1 MIPAFIFRVL
11 PVTILLMALALV
23 GCNRAEPVVEQSE
36 RPRPIRTLVVKAAP
50 INGAWSLAG
59 EVRAR
64 SEVRYGFRVGGR
76 LIERPV
82 VAGDQVQAGQ
92 LLGRLDPKDLAPALE
107 AQRAQQEAAKTDLA
121 LAQAELRRT
130 EKLRAGNFV
139 SDANVE
145 RQQAT
150 VDAARARLDAVG
162 AQVNQARNSLG
173 FQLLK
178 ADRAGVVT
186 AVEAEPGQ
194 VVGVGQTVVR
204 VAQQG
209 DVEVAINIPEQDLAR
224 ARDAS
229 GWTVA
234 LNGLPG
240 ETWHAQLR
248 ELSPS
253 ADPASRTYPARL
265 TLMGDTSRIAL
276 GMSAIASAAGSG
288 KEQIVVPLSALHS
301 RDGVTR
307 VWIVDKSSGAAP
319 GNGSGIASATVK
331 ARRIES
337 GAVVDDGLIVASG
350 LSGGETIVT
359 AGANLLREGQAVRL
373 TAPQQ

>member
-1 MIPAFIFRVL
+1 MIPALPFRVA
-11 PVTILLMALALV
+11 PVAMLTLLLALA
-23 GCNRAEPVVEQSE
+23 GCDRAEPIAGQVEQ
-36 RPRPIRTLVVKAAP
+36 PRPVRTLVVKAAP
-50 INGAWSLAG
+50 IDGAWSLAG

-76 LIERPV
+76 LVERPV
-82 VAGDQVQAGQ
+82 VAGDRVQAGH
-92 LLGRLDPKDLAPALE
+92 LLARLDPRDLAPALE

-121 LAQAELRRT
+121 LAEAELRRAD
-130 EKLRAGNFV
+130 KLRAGNFV

-145 RQQAT
+145 RQQAA

-162 AQVNQARNSLG
+162 AQVDQARNSLS

-224 ARDAS
+224 AREATA
-229 GWTVA
+229 WTVT

-240 ETWHAQLR
+240 EQWRAKLR

-265 TLMGDTSRIAL
+265 TLPGDTSRIAL
-276 GMSAIASAAGSG
+276 GMSAVASANGSTAA
-288 KEQIVVPLSALHS
+288 QIVVPLSALHS

-307 VWIVDKSSGAAP
+307 VWIVDRS
-319 GNGSGIASATVK
+319 SATVK
-331 ARRIES
+331 ARMIEG
-337 GAVVDDGLIVASG
+337 GAIRDDGLVVTAG
-350 LSGGETIVT
+350 LAGGEMIVT

-373 TAPQQ
+373 SAK